1 MSTNNTGYSCHIKAV
16 ELLNQSYGV
25 HITPHHATSYLQP
38 WGLTYTQIHTHAYRH
53 QDKTNSK
60 KQGAHRPAASIPVYK
75 DFSICDNF
83 INYPISTMI
92 YMSVKL

>member
-38 WGLTYTQIHTHAYRH
+38 WGLTYMQTHTHMH
-53 QDKTNSK
+53 TDIIDKTNSK
-60 KQGAHRPAASIPVYK
+60 KQGAHQPAASIPVYK
-75 DFSICDNF
+75 DFSFCDTF
-83 INYPISTMI
+83 INYLISSTL
-92 YMSVKL
+92 SH